1 MANRNDL
8 RWQNNYEALKAY
20 IEEHHY
26 LPDKRKVENRKL
38 VNWWKY
44 NRRRIRLGKI
54 DPERARKLEELSNM
68 RWLWGSRGLFVSRNI
83 RRSILWTWLDLR
95 LRRFDKIKC
104 AFDAAESL
112 WRRDKTVFRQI
123 RSSNSFVT
131 FVSSDSFN
139 PFISCDSCSR
149 IDHSLSKN
157 SCFIFS
163 FHSPCTIFA
172 SRR

>member
-44 NRRRIRLGKI
+44 NRRRIRFGKM

-68 RWLWGSRGLFVSRNI
+68 RWLWGSRGLFVSRSI
-83 RRSILWTWLDLR
+83 RRSILWILLDLR

-112 WRRDKTVFRQI
+112 WRKDKKRV
-123 RSSNSFVT
+123 SSNSFVT
-131 FVSSDSFN
+131 FVTFVTHVTFVTSDSFN
-139 PFISCDSCSR
+139 LFISCASC
-149 IDHSLSKN
+149 
-157 SCFIFS
+157 
-163 FHSPCTIFA
+163 
-172 SRR
+172 

>member
-131 FVSSDSFN
+131 FVTSDSFN

>member
-54 DPERARKLEELSNM
+54 GPERARKLEELSNM
-68 RWLWGSRGLFVSRNI
+68 RWL
-83 RRSILWTWLDLR
+83 
-95 LRRFDKIKC
+95 
-104 AFDAAESL
+104 
-112 WRRDKTVFRQI
+112 
-123 RSSNSFVT
+123 
-131 FVSSDSFN
+131 
-139 PFISCDSCSR
+139 
-149 IDHSLSKN
+149 
-157 SCFIFS
+157 
-163 FHSPCTIFA
+163 
-172 SRR
+172 